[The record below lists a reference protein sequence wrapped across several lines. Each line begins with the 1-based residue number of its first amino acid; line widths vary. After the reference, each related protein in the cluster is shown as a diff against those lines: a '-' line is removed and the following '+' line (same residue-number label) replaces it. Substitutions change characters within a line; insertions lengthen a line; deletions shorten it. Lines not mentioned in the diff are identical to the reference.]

1 MITKTEMITA
11 RFGAISFTEN
21 DLLVLPDGMIGFP
34 QLKNFVLIEH
44 KPGSPFQWLQSIDE
58 PAISFLIVAPGLYV
72 QDYNPIIPSMVVE
85 ALEITEES
93 PYLVYTVVSI
103 PKGKP
108 EEMSLNL
115 AGPILINVETRKG
128 AQVVLEDNKWALK
141 HLVGTPKKSESQQ
154 AA

>member
-1 MITKTEMITA
+1 MMTTTELITA
-11 RFGAISFTEN
+11 RFGAISFTEK
-21 DLLVLPDGMIGFP
+21 DLILLPEGMIGLS

-44 KPGSPFQWLQSIDE
+44 KPGSPFQWLQSVDE
-58 PAISFLIVAPGLYV
+58 PAISFLIVAPGQYV
-72 QDYNPIIPSMVVE
+72 QDYNPIIPTMVVD

-128 AQVVLEDNKWALK
+128 AQVVLEDNKWPLK
-141 HLVGTPKKSESQQ
+141 HIVGIQRKSESQQ